1 MAKRLSAA
9 VVAAS
14 FVATLCAQ
22 TPPAAVPAFDVASI
36 KPNHS
41 GELEYSS
48 IVQPGGR
55 FVSTNISLR
64 MLMKIAYGVHDD
76 QIAAGPSWIDTDRW
90 DINAKAEG
98 YTNAAAFLDAARRMV
113 RPLLADRFR
122 LVLRHEPRELPVY
135 ALVVAKPNGGFGPNF
150 RRNEHD
156 DCTGPPALPM
166 QPAQGTTEPAI
177 KLGCGV
183 GVFRP
188 GHLAARAMT
197 LRELIVTLTR
207 FTDRVVVDRTGLT
220 GKFDW
225 DIQWVPDDL
234 RVDNVRPPDGPS
246 IFAAFLDQAGLK
258 LERSRGEVDVL
269 VVEHVER
276 PESD

>member
-9 VVAAS
+9 AVAAL

-22 TPPAAVPAFDVASI
+22 TPPPAVPAFDVASI

-48 IVQPGGR
+48 VVQPGGR
-55 FVSTNISLR
+55 FISTNISLR
-64 MLMKIAYGVHDD
+64 MLIKIAFGVHEN

-90 DINAKAEG
+90 DVSAKAEG
-98 YTNAAAFLDAARRMV
+98 YTSAPAFIDAARAML

-135 ALVVAKPNGGFGPNF
+135 ALVVARTNGGFGPNF

-166 QPAQGTTEPAI
+166 TAAQGTTEPAI
-177 KLGCGV
+177 KLGCGA

-188 GHLAARAMT
+188 GHLAGRAMT
-197 LRELIVTLTR
+197 LNELIVTLTR

-220 GKFDW
+220 GRFDW

-234 RVDNVRPPDGPS
+234 RVDNVRPSEGPS
-246 IFAAFLDQAGLK
+246 IFDAFRDQAGLK
-258 LERSRGEVDVL
+258 LESSRGGVDVL
-269 VVEHVER
+269 VIEHVER
-276 PESD
+276 PQSD